1 MRLGGEV
8 GNNGEGVHIELDGDR
23 RGIATFLTALRDE
36 APPLAEIESV
46 DVIRLPTA
54 GTAGTGDSADSG
66 GDSADSGGAHQE
78 AAPPAGA
85 PGFRI
90 VESTAAPGAG
100 GPRTQVCADS
110 ATCDDCL
117 AELADP
123 ADRRYQYPFI
133 NCTNCGPRFTII
145 MDVPY
150 DRAATTMAPFR
161 MCARCGAEYHDPA
174 DRRFHAQPVCC
185 PACGPTLEFR
195 PGPGY
200 WLTSEF
206 RLGPGLRAGTGLR
219 PPGAAVLAG
228 DPAARS
234 TYALDQAAGLLRAG
248 GVLAVKGLG
257 GYHLAVLA
265 GDERAVSTLRRRKR
279 REGKPFAIMARDLPD
294 VERMCFLDPAARAML
309 TGRRRPIVLLDHR
322 DAGPPR
328 IAPSVA
334 PGVAT
339 IGVMLPYTPLHHLL
353 LARLPGPIV
362 LTSGNIS
369 DEPILFR
376 DDEALRALRRVAD
389 GFLLHDRA
397 IHTRLDDSVARSVR
411 GRETLVR
418 RSRGYAP
425 EPVTLRRAMEVRRPV
440 LACGA
445 ELKNTVCLAAGRRA
459 YLSGHLGDLE
469 NHETLLSFTG
479 AIEHLRR
486 LFDVQ
491 PELVAHDLHPEYLS
505 TKWALDQDLPVVG
518 VQHHHAHIAS
528 CLADNGQSGPV
539 LGVAFD
545 GLGLG
550 TDGTLWGGEFL
561 WADLAGFARV
571 AHVEPVPLPGG
582 AAAVRA
588 PWRMAAAYLLACG
601 ADAPETMAVAHR
613 NAEQW
618 DAVVKLARARSVVP
632 LTSSVGRLFDAAA
645 ALVGV
650 RDTIRYE
657 GQAAIELEQI
667 AAPGN
672 HGTYP
677 AGTCPAGGAGAD
689 GGEALRLRGADLIA
703 GVVEDL
709 RDGVEAPVIAARFHR
724 TLARLTVDTC
734 VALRERIAAPGAG
747 TVALSGGVFGNLRLL
762 GDVADGLAREGFTVL
777 THARVPC
784 NDGGISLGQAVVA
797 SARSTSD
804 RNQASQSASPVPSV
818 ADTGSTGADGLT

>member
-1 MRLGGEV
+1 MDVTRLAVPPV
-8 GNNGEGVHIELDGDR
+8 GRPE
-23 RGIATFLTALRDE
+23 
-36 APPLAEIESV
+36 
-46 DVIRLPTA
+46 
-54 GTAGTGDSADSG
+54 
-66 GDSADSGGAHQE
+66 
-78 AAPPAGA
+78 
-85 PGFRI
+85 FRI
-90 VESTAAPGAG
+90 VESAAAAGAG

-133 NCTNCGPRFTII
+133 NCTNCGPRFTITL
-145 MDVPY
+145 DVPY
-150 DRAATTMAPFR
+150 DRVATTMAPFQ
-161 MCARCGAEYHDPA
+161 MCARCSAEYHDPT

-195 PGPGY
+195 PGPGF
-200 WLTSEF
+200 WLTPEF
-206 RLGPGLRAGTGLR
+206 RYGPGLRVGAGLR
-219 PPGAAVLAG
+219 PPDAAVRAG
-228 DPAARS
+228 DPARRS
-234 TYALDQAAGLLRAG
+234 AYALDQAAGLLRAG
-248 GVLAVKGLG
+248 GILAVKGLG
-257 GYHLAVLA
+257 GYHLAVRA
-265 GDERAVSTLRRRKR
+265 DDEHAVSALRRRKH
-279 REGKPFAIMARDLPD
+279 REGKPFAVMARGLAD
-294 VERMCFLDPAARAML
+294 VERMCFLDPAARALL

-322 DAGPPR
+322 GGPPH

-362 LTSGNIS
+362 LTSGNMS
-369 DEPILFR
+369 DEPIVFE
-376 DDEALRALRRVAD
+376 DDAALRALAPVTD
-389 GFLLHDRA
+389 GFLRHDRA

-425 EPVTLRRAMEVRRPV
+425 EPVTLPEALEFRRPV

-459 YLSGHLGDLE
+459 YLSGHIGDLE
-469 NHETLLSFTG
+469 NHQTQRAFTG

-486 LFDVQ
+486 LFDIR
-491 PELVAHDLHPEYLS
+491 PEFVAHDLHPEYLS
-505 TKWALDQDLPVVG
+505 TKWALDQDLPVIG

-528 CLADNGQSGPV
+528 CLADNRQAGPV
-539 LGVAFD
+539 IGVAFD
-545 GLGLG
+545 GLGFG
-550 TDGTLWGGEFL
+550 VDGTLWGGEFL

-571 AHVEPVPLPGG
+571 GHFEAVPLPGG

-601 ADAPETMAVAHR
+601 ADHPETLAVAHR
-613 NAEQW
+613 NAPQW
-618 DAVVKLARARSVVP
+618 DAVTRLAQARPIVP
-632 LTSSVGRLFDAAA
+632 LTSSVGRLFDAVA

-657 GQAAIELEQI
+657 GQAAIELERI
-667 AAPGN
+667 AAPGD

-677 AGTCPAGGAGAD
+677 AGGGNNGTAEGAGGGQ
-689 GGEALRLRGADLIA
+689 ALRLRGTDLIA

-709 RDGVEAPVIAARFHR
+709 RDGVEAPVIAARFHSG
-724 TLARLTVDTC
+724 LARLTVTTC
-734 VALRERIAAPGAG
+734 VTLRELIAAPGAG
-747 TVALSGGVFGNLRLL
+747 TVALSGGVFANLRLF
-762 GDVADGLAREGFTVL
+762 GDVVDGLTREGFTVL
-777 THARVPC
+777 THSRVPC

-797 SARSTSD
+797 GARINEARAAGARSRRSGHA
-804 RNQASQSASPVPSV
+804 AS
-818 ADTGSTGADGLT
+818 